1 METKN
6 KTGKRQVET
15 YQVTGEAQKDKVKC
29 RERKISLKKRGQ
41 SLHLKVSNSNIHGKE
56 FTELV
61 HDIVRDNI
69 VIKNVLSGNGYLVC
83 VVETDSSK
91 KAKDIIFAIHQHNK
105 KSDIKIMVTKHEKP
119 THIVPGKQCL
129 ISDEENVLLEIMD
142 TEARTTLS
150 KHNEIITEIISRI
163 QIITDEIN
171 IKSFATNEKS
181 NSTVSPFSHD
191 TTDNPLAEDDVKK
204 TLLSK
209 QEEIDALHDKR
220 LELELQKKEFKD
232 FTSCINNMLQ
242 KVKKSKNLNSA
253 LKLIYSEF
261 KVECTHLSSALP
273 MYARRTE
280 ITTMVTDNQVSIILG
295 ETGSGKSTQVA
306 QYLYQAGFANSGLIV
321 CTQPRKIAASSLA
334 TRVAQEMGTSV
345 GNIVGYQVGMQM
357 KMSQVTKIIYMTDQ
371 MLLNLCLKDECFS
384 KYACIIID
392 EAHERSIYTD
402 LLLGMIKT
410 CLDKRP
416 ELRVV
421 ITSATIEPK
430 IFVKYFGTCPVLKVA
445 GRMFPVDVIWPSEKE
460 LIEDNYERA
469 ALRQSLFVHE
479 KEEDGDI
486 LTFLTSPLEVERCCF
501 NFEKSAKDKHNF
513 ICLPL
518 HGRLQALEQQKVFE
532 SAPIGKRKIV
542 FATNTAETSITIPG
556 IKYVIDTGVAKE
568 MQFDP
573 QKNISAL
580 NTTTITKS
588 SAEQRKG
595 RAGRTAS
602 GKCFR
607 LYLEDTYRKMNSNS
621 KPEILRIHLG
631 HALLKLFELGVNPL
645 QFDFVEAPSKDLMNS
660 AMETL
665 EEVGAVLGEKIT
677 ERGKWIAKLPID
689 PKFGAFVH
697 EAVNDGVGIE
707 AIILTASSGTSGVFY
722 RSGTDSEKNRADQH
736 KVRFCHEGGDFMT
749 MLNVFREWHDQPEKS
764 KGEWCCKNSING
776 KVVRGIRENVN
787 EILNTLKKELG
798 IHLKFVLKSP
808 KNIDEKLQNM
818 LFRMFKQ
825 NIGHYLG
832 HEKAGYLVV
841 HKEQNVQIFPA
852 SSLISLG
859 SQPNWIVIERVLKTS
874 RDFASNVTPVKDVW
888 IKEALETG
896 LLKLDIET
904 IQNHKIE
911 QVVFYEVGQK
921 LYADFV
927 GVCHSELRNLQNCIK
942 KKCGGNLAIIEA
954 SKEYGEISVYTKPQ
968 NAHIAISMVD
978 ERISL
983 FRKKLKDATSEQNLS
998 LSKSSVK
1005 VVIGA
1010 GLNLVDVV
1018 MPNEYRTIV
1027 VVVKDSLSSEK
1038 QIREFFEKWGRID
1051 SLYKFRNSK
1060 EKTKW
1065 GKVTFMKKEDAERAI
1080 AAMKDDGCIAPIG
1093 GIPDKGMEIPNIP
1106 KKGYMMRAKLE
1117 WCRRPMFAFI
1127 KFSNSAVV
1135 KQVCKASIVING
1147 SRLRIRQSKTNTSEV
1162 HILNFNSN
1170 TKEEDLRQAF
1180 EIKLPLLK
1188 DSIEKITMRS
1198 KSVKTS
1204 EDELTSLKQTIERKL
1219 REYVKEGEFTLD
1231 LKTPKDH
1238 HNTFLGFISFTI
1250 PEEGLLAYVGINN
1263 TFKINYELVTMTPEF
1278 KTTVVIPKFLFP
1290 TYKDTVENFSKN
1302 LDETLSAKCRSKE
1315 LKNGNVLVEL
1325 VSEEKETV
1333 LQAKQIIQSAVNGKK
1348 YGKDDIDDIEVL
1360 FTWDGK
1366 AFIDK
1371 VKKQTNTIIMADSRV
1386 FVITI
1391 HGSKDNTS
1399 KAIKALIEYIRD
1411 RKTGVS
1417 KQLVLKGPDKPA
1429 GIMKELMLRYGF
1441 DLSKLKEENELKY
1454 IELDRRRHILTMA
1467 GELKVVDKVIEV
1479 VQTVIEGVVKKGKCN
1494 EHLQSVKTRDCVV
1507 CFCPIEEGELYR
1519 LEICGHSYC
1528 KDCIKFQFQSH
1539 IESNEFPV
1547 CCSSDGCGE
1556 NWALKDVMTMMEKNE
1571 YQLNVLVEK
1580 ATSSFVAKN
1589 QKAYKYCTTPDC
1601 PIIYRVSKIETPF
1614 TCPQCEM
1621 CVCTAC
1627 DKQFH
1632 DDLTCEDAKRKEEAE
1647 KENDLTDMKFQEWI
1661 QNTANVKQCPNCS
1674 TIIEKISGCNRMA
1687 CASCHTHI
1695 CWVCL
1700 SHYTT
1705 AGDCY
1710 EHLSS
1715 VHGSVY

>member
-1 METKN
+1 
-6 KTGKRQVET
+6 
-15 YQVTGEAQKDKVKC
+15 
-29 RERKISLKKRGQ
+29 
-41 SLHLKVSNSNIHGKE
+41 
-56 FTELV
+56 
-61 HDIVRDNI
+61 
-69 VIKNVLSGNGYLVC
+69 
-83 VVETDSSK
+83 
-91 KAKDIIFAIHQHNK
+91 
-105 KSDIKIMVTKHEKP
+105 
-119 THIVPGKQCL
+119 
-129 ISDEENVLLEIMD
+129 
-142 TEARTTLS
+142 
-150 KHNEIITEIISRI
+150 
-163 QIITDEIN
+163 
-171 IKSFATNEKS
+171 
-181 NSTVSPFSHD
+181 
-191 TTDNPLAEDDVKK
+191 
-204 TLLSK
+204 
-209 QEEIDALHDKR
+209 
-220 LELELQKKEFKD
+220 
-232 FTSCINNMLQ
+232 
-242 KVKKSKNLNSA
+242 
-253 LKLIYSEF
+253 
-261 KVECTHLSSALP
+261 
-273 MYARRTE
+273 
-280 ITTMVTDNQVSIILG
+280 
-295 ETGSGKSTQVA
+295 
-306 QYLYQAGFANSGLIV
+306 
-321 CTQPRKIAASSLA
+321 
-334 TRVAQEMGTSV
+334 
-345 GNIVGYQVGMQM
+345 
-357 KMSQVTKIIYMTDQ
+357 
-371 MLLNLCLKDECFS
+371 
-384 KYACIIID
+384 
-392 EAHERSIYTD
+392 
-402 LLLGMIKT
+402 
-410 CLDKRP
+410 
-416 ELRVV
+416 
-421 ITSATIEPK
+421 
-430 IFVKYFGTCPVLKVA
+430 
-445 GRMFPVDVIWPSEKE
+445 
-460 LIEDNYERA
+460 
-469 ALRQSLFVHE
+469 
-479 KEEDGDI
+479 
-486 LTFLTSPLEVERCCF
+486 
-501 NFEKSAKDKHNF
+501 
-513 ICLPL
+513 
-518 HGRLQALEQQKVFE
+518 
-532 SAPIGKRKIV
+532 
-542 FATNTAETSITIPG
+542 
-556 IKYVIDTGVAKE
+556 
-568 MQFDP
+568 
-573 QKNISAL
+573 
-580 NTTTITKS
+580 
-588 SAEQRKG
+588 
-595 RAGRTAS
+595 
-602 GKCFR
+602 
-607 LYLEDTYRKMNSNS
+607 
-621 KPEILRIHLG
+621 
-631 HALLKLFELGVNPL
+631 
-645 QFDFVEAPSKDLMNS
+645 
-660 AMETL
+660 
-665 EEVGAVLGEKIT
+665 
-677 ERGKWIAKLPID
+677 
-689 PKFGAFVH
+689 
-697 EAVNDGVGIE
+697 
-707 AIILTASSGTSGVFY
+707 
-722 RSGTDSEKNRADQH
+722 
-736 KVRFCHEGGDFMT
+736 
-749 MLNVFREWHDQPEKS
+749 
-764 KGEWCCKNSING
+764 
-776 KVVRGIRENVN
+776 
-787 EILNTLKKELG
+787 
-798 IHLKFVLKSP
+798 
-808 KNIDEKLQNM
+808 
-818 LFRMFKQ
+818 
-825 NIGHYLG
+825 
-832 HEKAGYLVV
+832 
-841 HKEQNVQIFPA
+841 
-852 SSLISLG
+852 
-859 SQPNWIVIERVLKTS
+859 
-874 RDFASNVTPVKDVW
+874 
-888 IKEALETG
+888 
-896 LLKLDIET
+896 
-904 IQNHKIE
+904 
-911 QVVFYEVGQK
+911 
-921 LYADFV
+921 
-927 GVCHSELRNLQNCIK
+927 
-942 KKCGGNLAIIEA
+942 
-954 SKEYGEISVYTKPQ
+954 
-968 NAHIAISMVD
+968 
-978 ERISL
+978 
-983 FRKKLKDATSEQNLS
+983 
-998 LSKSSVK
+998 
-1005 VVIGA
+1005 
-1010 GLNLVDVV
+1010 
-1018 MPNEYRTIV
+1018 
-1027 VVVKDSLSSEK
+1027 
-1038 QIREFFEKWGRID
+1038 
-1051 SLYKFRNSK
+1051 
-1060 EKTKW
+1060 
-1065 GKVTFMKKEDAERAI
+1065 MKKEDAERAI

-1238 HNTFLGFISFTI
+1238 HNTFLGFVSFTI

-1278 KTTVVIPKFLFP
+1278 KTTVLIPKFLFP

-1325 VSEEKETV
+1325 VSEEKEMV

-1621 CVCTAC
+1621 RICTAC

-1632 DDLTCEDAKRKEEAE
+1632 DDFTCEDAKRKEEAE

-1700 SHYTT
+1700 NHYTT

-1715 VHGSVY
+1715 VHGNVY